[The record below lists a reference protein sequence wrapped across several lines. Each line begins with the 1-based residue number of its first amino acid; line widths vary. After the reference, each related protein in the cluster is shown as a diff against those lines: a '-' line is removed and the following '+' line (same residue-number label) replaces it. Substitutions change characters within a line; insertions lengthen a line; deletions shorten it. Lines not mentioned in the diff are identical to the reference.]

1 METNPSLTDGL
12 DRLVE
17 RAMPILRRAAPGLL
31 GALLR
36 QRCRTS
42 DLVQSAL
49 ADAVRSF
56 PSFTGR
62 DEGDFVGWTMRIMER
77 NSIDRR
83 RRLLAD
89 KRDAGR
95 ELPDGEVALAMP
107 ARSPSPSQVA
117 IDREA
122 LARVARALRQLPFE
136 QRQVLQLV
144 ALRGASHAEVAAR
157 TGRSEG
163 ACRVLLAR
171 ARAALLVTMARQQ
184 DDGARQQD
192 DGSRT

>member
-1 METNPSLTDGL
+1 MDPTSLTDGL
-12 DRLVE
+12 DRMVE
-17 RAMPILRRAAPGLL
+17 RAMPILRRAAPGLM

-56 PSFTGR
+56 PQFAGQNES
-62 DEGDFVGWTMRIMER
+62 DFVGWTMRIMER

-89 KRDAGR
+89 KRAVGRDAGNG
-95 ELPDGEVALAMP
+95 DAALA
-107 ARSPSPSQVA
+107 AVTTKAPSPGQIA

-144 ALRGASHAEVAAR
+144 ALRGCSHAEVAKR
-157 TGRSEG
+157 LERSEG

-171 ARAALLVTMARQQ
+171 ARAALLVALARQGE
-184 DDGARQQD
+184 DGER
-192 DGSRT
+192 S

>member
-1 METNPSLTDGL
+1 MDPTASLTDGL
-12 DRLVE
+12 DRMVE
-17 RAMPILRRAAPGLL
+17 RAMPILRRAAPGLM
-31 GALLR
+31 GAMLR

-56 PSFTGR
+56 PQFVGQNES
-62 DEGDFVGWTMRIMER
+62 DFVGWTMRIMER

-89 KRDAGR
+89 KRAIDRDVG
-95 ELPDGEVALAMP
+95 DGETLLASVT
-107 ARSPSPSQVA
+107 ANTPSPGQIA

-122 LARVARALRQLPFE
+122 LARVARALRKLPFE

-144 ALRGASHAEVAAR
+144 ALRGYSHAEVAQR
-157 TGRSEG
+157 LDRSEG

-171 ARAALLVTMARQQ
+171 ARAALLVAMARQA
-184 DDGARQQD
+184 DDGAR
-192 DGSRT
+192 S

>member
-1 METNPSLTDGL
+1 MDSTSSLTDNL
-12 DRLVE
+12 DRMVE
-17 RAMPILRRAAPGLL
+17 RAMPILRRAAPGLM
-31 GALLR
+31 GAMLR

-56 PSFTGR
+56 PQFAGK
-62 DEGDFVGWTMRIMER
+62 DEADFVGWTMRIMER

-89 KRDAGR
+89 KRSIGRDVEDGDA
-95 ELPDGEVALAMP
+95 LLASMNANAPTPD
-107 ARSPSPSQVA
+107 QIA

-122 LARVARALRQLPFE
+122 LARMARALRKLPFE
-136 QRQVLQLV
+136 QRRVLQMV
-144 ALRGASHAEVAAR
+144 ALRGCSHAEVAAR
-157 TGRSEG
+157 LERSEG

-171 ARAALLVTMARQQ
+171 ARAALLVAMARQT
-184 DDGARQQD
+184 DDGAR
-192 DGSRT
+192 